1 MKHNILKSLFISVI
15 LLAGTSNVWSA
26 DWHLQNN
33 PSNIYFSD
41 LTTNWVPTY
50 ASSHHIIFLM
60 GRDNNYGNE
69 GVGSQAYDM
78 KYLTNTRLWYYN
90 VPKWGDGDNG
100 RYQYI
105 AFRYATSAWKTW
117 EGNTVTHRATYQNT
131 KYTMTRNDNIS
142 GKTLYYEPE
151 SSAENTNTIVT
162 GYLPKYT
169 ATADIKVSKDGGN
182 TYTVTH
188 DITLGV
194 LTLTGTYMN
203 GDDATGQTTETTDG
217 TRDYKYENI
226 PVTGEFTLTNT
237 SVTNEA
243 YEFVGF
249 GTGDEPTI
257 NSNSHTWNVTANT
270 TYYAFYKAKSY
281 TITLDPQNGESTST
295 VTAIYGSAMPTI
307 AKPQKTGYTFGG
319 YWTNADGTGIQYY
332 NAEGSSAKNWDK
344 TSPTTLY
351 AQWTPEQYNIT
362 YKDKG
367 NATFS
372 GTHETGYPTTHT
384 YSTATTLKSATKTG
398 YTFGGWYTSSDC
410 TGSAITT
417 LGATAYTA
425 AITLY
430 AKWTINTYNINYTA
444 PTNGTYTIKVGSKD
458 AVSANTTA
466 NYNETI
472 TLTNTPK
479 KGYKFDEWTITPT
492 VSITN
497 SRTFSM
503 PANDVTIAA
512 TFTLEEYSITYN
524 LNGGSGTMTP
534 TEYNVTTETFN
545 LPTPTRTGYTF
556 DGWYRD
562 AEFTGEKVTTI
573 AKGTTGNIELYA
585 KWSETK
591 YSVNINTNNRNLGI
605 TTPSGANWVGA
616 TPVNLTATP
625 HTGYHFTEWKATGGA
640 KIVDLNS
647 PTTTIT
653 ATASGT
659 VTAHFAETLYN
670 ITVQSSNEAQ
680 GKVTQSA
687 DQAGVT
693 TAITITADPIEGFE
707 FTGWSKTSK
716 TGDITIASINSAT
729 TTLTA
734 TGEGTVTANFAPKG
748 STPIYF
754 KANHR
759 WKQADAHFAVYYWD
773 NKDENKNGWDKLEEI
788 CGEDYYKAEVP
799 AGYTEFKFVRLD
811 QTGTMNWDHDW
822 NESVKH
828 EVPTDGKTM
837 FDTKKVY
844 FRPNDNWK
852 SDNARFAAYFLK
864 NENNS
869 INKWMSLLPTE
880 TDGLYWC
887 DLPTTD
893 DNGTTQYFDRVIFC
907 RMTPSDTYNKWENR
921 WNEAETQDILNI
933 NCFTINEGQWGKEN
947 NNDTK
952 APATGYWSLIND
964 EATYNVTLYSCS
976 FGEYGFIYNN
986 VEYTSP
992 ESDNITYQ
1000 IPINATVKVFSRPY
1014 SKEYRGDVMV
1024 KQGEDTRWE
1033 ISPDNPLLNI
1043 TCNTILDDNYKTT
1056 GEHEVYLAVP
1066 NNGGSWVTNT
1076 ASLHYLYAF
1085 HDRTESGKGIPVQ
1098 MTEVGHANVELNSQN
1113 VDHIYYRCVIPAEVN
1128 TIRFEKRSN
1137 ATTTVLSTIDLRY
1150 DIPLNSVNC
1159 YRLDRKGNSNQ
1170 SYAGVWEQAPGFG
1183 SDFRLVHYR
1192 AENDIYY
1199 SDIIRHG
1206 TISQVVSLHISTEY
1220 ANAEYPRLEL
1230 QQRNA
1235 TNGNWVTVS
1244 GQTKL
1249 VKDINKIMNDQQ
1261 DNGCGVWNFTVTTD
1275 GADKAEVNFNT
1286 PKRYTGNYYI
1296 RTNNAEGEWRNYTL
1310 STNHMTFSSY
1320 AKNHSGYTHYYCRY
1334 IDLIDDSKVP
1344 GHNKNVKFIIANDYA
1359 ANLSNEMIGDKYT
1372 TSGSDYTQGG
1382 DLPESA
1388 NVRWTWNEVTNEVTR
1403 AYILGS
1409 HAKIDHIVATA
1420 TNQTGQRLNDQE
1432 DWIYEIDLTGIK
1444 QEDKLNIHATYPSTT
1459 INDIEPVT
1467 QTFADNLEMI
1477 KTDDSNPNSYTV
1489 RVMYDFKI
1497 NKTLIMLEP
1506 NDKTVNIGVDV
1517 LIDRTD
1523 QGGATQVQSTVIS
1536 NEGYTVYSTL
1546 TLTKDHLL
1554 GNGTEWERLYYWI
1567 SFPFD
1572 VRISEIFGFGEY
1584 GKHYIIQ
1591 YYDGAARAENGC
1603 WADSPTYWRQI
1614 TDTTYSARREAD
1626 NKGNEDANGNPN
1638 NGILVAN
1645 KGYVLALAR
1654 NIAKSD
1660 IFKYGNEYVRLYF
1673 PSREKIKS
1681 IDGNMQNTTVY
1692 LRPHTCN
1699 ITREDR
1705 YIYDSNWHIIGV
1717 PSYANKAQT
1726 LKEEDVLYFYT
1737 YNTANNTYAPTSAQ
1751 GATVQF
1757 NSMHAYMVQFAG
1769 NIHWQ
1774 STWDLDAQSV
1784 VARRQ
1789 SAETQEDYAL
1799 RLELQRDG
1807 QYADQAFVQLKAE
1820 GATADFDINQD
1831 LTKII
1836 NAGANI
1842 YTLAGEKR
1850 IQVAGNVLPIAK
1862 TTIPV
1867 GIQVAQVGTY
1877 TIALP
1882 DGTSGISAT
1891 LVDNQTGTHTNLLL
1905 EDYTIT
1911 LDAGSH
1917 ENRFYIVL
1925 DPERS
1930 ATAVEN
1936 IGDVQ
1941 GDKTQK
1947 FLIDGQLIIRTE
1959 QGVYNATG
1967 GKVK

>member
-15 LLAGTSNVWSA
+15 LLAGTSNVWG
-26 DWHLQNN
+26 QNN
-33 PSNIYFSD
+33 CDFLDPSKGGADVVYIKYSKNNASAVQQNIPNNGQSD
-41 LTTNWVPTY
+41 IDLGTVTSLKITEFRGLIKKHDGNVCAVRLHY
-50 ASSHHIIFLM
+50 GINSN
-60 GRDNNYGNE
+60 RDGNKNNYIDAGWSNDGYNNWTWDNWWAVEQYKNTNVNLDVLSNLSPGAYYFDFYFTIYGNNSGTSGCYE
-69 GVGSQAYDM
+69 NQKYWSNNGGNYHIKFTVPGFTNASTSQAFDNTTVGSSSSKTISFGTHYGTAL
-78 KYLTNTRLWYYN
+78 KTSNCSITGTNASEFTVTSIN
-90 VPKWGDGDNG
+90 ESGVTVTFNP
-100 RYQYI
+100 
-105 AFRYATSAWKTW
+105 TSA
-117 EGNTVTHRATYQNT
+117 GN
-131 KYTMTRNDNIS
+131 K
-142 GKTLYYEPE
+142 
-151 SSAENTNTIVT
+151 
-162 GYLPKYT
+162 T
-169 ATADIKVSKDGGN
+169 ATLTITDAHSKKC
-182 TYTVTH
+182 TITLSAKTQYTVTYSKGNYGTGNNVT
-188 DITLGV
+188 DNKVYGKA
-194 LTLTGTYMN
+194 LTLKDKGNFTREHYT
-203 GDDATGQTTETTDG
+203 QTAW
-217 TRDYKYENI
+217 N
-226 PVTGEFTLTNT
+226 TNA
-237 SVTNEA
+237 N
-243 YEFVGF
+243 
-249 GTGDEPTI
+249 GTGGT
-257 NSNSHTWNVTANT
+257 S
-270 TYYAFYKAKSY
+270 YALKASY
-281 TITLDPQNGESTST
+281 TQEAALQL
-295 VTAIYGSAMPTI
+295 YPT
-307 AKPQKTGYTFGG
+307 
-319 YWTNADGTGIQYY
+319 
-332 NAEGSSAKNWDK
+332 
-344 TSPTTLY
+344 
-351 AQWTPEQYNIT
+351 WTPIEYNIT
-362 YKDKG
+362 YHL
-367 NATFS
+367 N
-372 GTHETGYPTTHT
+372 
-384 YSTATTLKSATKTG
+384 
-398 YTFGGWYTSSDC
+398 GGENHASNP
-410 TGSAITT
+410 A
-417 LGATAYTA
+417 
-425 AITLY
+425 
-430 AKWTINTYNINYTA
+430 TYNIEQAVTLQA
-444 PTNGTYTIKVGSKD
+444 PTK
-458 AVSANTTA
+458 
-466 NYNETI
+466 NE
-472 TLTNTPK
+472 
-479 KGYKFDEWTITPT
+479 
-492 VSITN
+492 
-497 SRTFSM
+497 
-503 PANDVTIAA
+503 A
-512 TFTLEEYSITYN
+512 TFE
-524 LNGGSGTMTP
+524 
-534 TEYNVTTETFN
+534 
-545 LPTPTRTGYTF
+545 
-556 DGWYRD
+556 GWYSHPNF
-562 AEFTGEKVTTI
+562 AGEKVTTI
-573 AKGTTGNIELYA
+573 AQGTTGDIALYA

-591 YSVNINTNNRNLGI
+591 YSVNINTNNRNWGI
-605 TTPSGANWVGA
+605 TTPSGANWVGP
-616 TPVNLTATP
+616 TPVDLTATP
-625 HTGYHFTEWKATGGA
+625 HTGYQFTKWTTTGGA
-640 KIVDLNS
+640 EIADLNS

-659 VTAHFAETLYN
+659 ATADFAERLYD

-680 GKVTQSA
+680 GKVEQSA
-687 DQAGVT
+687 QQAGIS

-707 FTGWSKTSK
+707 FTGWSKD
-716 TGDITIASINSAT
+716 GDITIANINSAT

-734 TGEGTVTANFAPKG
+734 TSAGTVTANFAPKG

-773 NKDENKNGWDKLEEI
+773 DKGNNGWDKLEEI

-844 FRPNDNWK
+844 FRPNNNWK
-852 SDNARFAAYFLK
+852 SDNARFAAYFQ

-893 DNGTTQYFDRVIFC
+893 DNGIPQYFDRVIFC
-907 RMTPSDTYNKWENR
+907 RMTPSDTYNKWENC
-921 WNEAETQDILNI
+921 WNKAETQDILNI
-933 NCFTINEGQWGKEN
+933 NCFTINDGEWGK
-947 NNDTK
+947 
-952 APATGYWSLIND
+952 GSWSLVND

-992 ESDNITYQ
+992 ESGSITYQ

-1024 KQGEDTRWE
+1024 NQSGTKWE
-1033 ISPDNPLLNI
+1033 ITPDNPLLNI

-1056 GEHEVYLAVP
+1056 GEHEVYLAIP
-1066 NNGGSWVTNT
+1066 NNGGTWVKNE

-1098 MTEVGHANVELNSQN
+1098 MTEVGHANVELNPQN
-1113 VDHIYYRCVIPAEVN
+1113 VVDHIYYRCVIPAEVN
-1128 TIRFEKRSN
+1128 TIRFEKRSD
-1137 ATTTVLSTIDLRY
+1137 ATTTVLRTIDLRY
-1150 DIPLNSVNC
+1150 DIPLNNVNC
-1159 YRLDRKGNSNQ
+1159 YRLGGKNSNN
-1170 SYAGVWEQAPGFG
+1170 YYTGVWEQAPGFG
-1183 SDFRLVHYR
+1183 GDFRLAHYR
-1192 AENDIYY
+1192 A
-1199 SDIIRHG
+1199 SDVTYTSDVIRKG
-1206 TISQVVSLHISTEY
+1206 TISQTVSLHIYTVNAN

-1230 QQRNA
+1230 QQQNA
-1235 TNGNWVTVS
+1235 NGKWVTVS

-1275 GADKAEVNFNT
+1275 GADKAKVNFDT
-1286 PKRYTGNYYI
+1286 PQRYTGNYYI

-1320 AKNHSGYTHYYCRY
+1320 AKNHSGYTHYFCRY
-1334 IDLIDDSKVP
+1334 IDVIDNSTVP

-1359 ANLSNEMIGDKYT
+1359 AVLSNEMSGDSLT
-1372 TSGSDYTQGG
+1372 TSGG

-1388 NVRWTWNEVTNEVTR
+1388 NVRWTWDEMTNKVSR

-1409 HAKIDHIVATA
+1409 HGNYDHIVA
-1420 TNQTGQRLNDQE
+1420 NGNRLNDQE

-1444 QEDKLNIHATYPSTT
+1444 QGDKLNIHADYPSK
-1459 INDIEPVT
+1459 DIGTVKKTT

-1477 KTDDSNPNSYTV
+1477 HADAGNSNEYKV

-1497 NKTLIMLEP
+1497 NKTLIMLCP
-1506 NDKTVNIGVDV
+1506 DQINGANIGVDV
-1517 LIDRTD
+1517 FIDRTD
-1523 QGGATQVQSTVIS
+1523 QGIATQVQPGATVTS
-1536 NEGYTVYSTL
+1536 SKDEGYTVYSTL
-1546 TLTKDHLL
+1546 TLTQDHLTSTTK
-1554 GNGTEWERLYYWI
+1554 TEWERLYYWI

-1584 GKHYIIQ
+1584 GKHYIIE

-1603 WADSPTYWRQI
+1603 WADSPTYWRNI

-1660 IFKYGNEYVRLYF
+1660 IFKYGNDYVRLYF
-1673 PSREKIKS
+1673 PSREKITS
-1681 IDGNMQNTTVY
+1681 IDADMQDTTVY

-1717 PSYANKAQT
+1717 PSYANKEQT
-1726 LKEEDVLYFYT
+1726 LGQDNLLYFYT
-1737 YNTANNTYAPTSAQ
+1737 YNTANNTYAPTSAKDS
-1751 GATVQF
+1751 TVQF

-1774 STWDLDAQSV
+1774 STWGLQPQQIL
-1784 VARRQ
+1784 ARRT
-1789 SAETQEDYAL
+1789 AEMPDHYSL

-1820 GATADFDINQD
+1820 GATADFDLNQD

-1867 GIQVAQVGTY
+1867 GIQVAQAGTY

-1905 EDYTIT
+1905 EGYTIS

-1925 DPERS
+1925 DPDRS

-1941 GDKTQK
+1941 GDKAQK

-1967 GKVK
+1967 NTITNIQ

>member
-15 LLAGTSNVWSA
+15 LLAGTSNVWGAESYKGFYTDGQWDVQYWNGSSDQWIGA
-26 DWHLQNN
+26 QNN
-33 PSNIYFSD
+33 ASTCNLGIQTTLWLKNSWVKTWSNNGWKQSEVIWYWGWNNNYNNNWKAYKSNVEGNQHWDFDINDYDMIGNAPNNPGHNTLYMYWRLDNYVSTSASYINFTIPGFTTTSASQTFD
-41 LTTNWVPTY
+41 NTTVGSNRSKTISFGTHYGTTLTTTNCAITGTN
-50 ASSHHIIFLM
+50 ASEFSVTSI
-60 GRDNNYGNE
+60 NE
-69 GVGSQAYDM
+69 SSVTVQF
-78 KYLTNTRLWYYN
+78 K
-90 VPKWGDGDNG
+90 P
-100 RYQYI
+100 
-105 AFRYATSAWKTW
+105 TSAGNKT
-117 EGNTVTHRATYQNT
+117 ATLT
-131 KYTMTRNDNIS
+131 ITDAHSKECTITLS
-142 GKTLYYEPE
+142 GKTQ
-151 SSAENTNTIVT
+151 
-162 GYLPKYT
+162 
-169 ATADIKVSKDGGN
+169 
-182 TYTVTH
+182 YTVTYSKGNYGTGNN
-188 DITLGV
+188 ITDNKVYGTA
-194 LTLTGTYMN
+194 LTL
-203 GDDATGQTTETTDG
+203 
-217 TRDYKYENI
+217 
-226 PVTGEFTLTNT
+226 
-237 SVTNEA
+237 
-243 YEFVGF
+243 
-249 GTGDEPTI
+249 
-257 NSNSHTWNVTANT
+257 
-270 TYYAFYKAKSY
+270 
-281 TITLDPQNGESTST
+281 
-295 VTAIYGSAMPTI
+295 
-307 AKPQKTGYTFGG
+307 
-319 YWTNADGTGIQYY
+319 
-332 NAEGSSAKNWDK
+332 
-344 TSPTTLY
+344 
-351 AQWTPEQYNIT
+351 
-362 YKDKG
+362 KDKG
-367 NATFS
+367 NFTREHYTQTAWNTNAN
-372 GTHETGYPTTHT
+372 GTGGTSYALEASYTQEAELQLYPT
-384 YSTATTLKSATKTG
+384 
-398 YTFGGWYTSSDC
+398 
-410 TGSAITT
+410 
-417 LGATAYTA
+417 
-425 AITLY
+425 
-430 AKWTINTYNINYTA
+430 WTPI
-444 PTNGTYTIKVGSKD
+444 
-458 AVSANTTA
+458 
-466 NYNETI
+466 E
-472 TLTNTPK
+472 
-479 KGYKFDEWTITPT
+479 YK
-492 VSITN
+492 
-497 SRTFSM
+497 
-503 PANDVTIAA
+503 
-512 TFTLEEYSITYN
+512 ITYN
-524 LNGGSGTMTP
+524 LNGGENHASNPDNYTIETP
-534 TEYNVTTETFN
+534 TIT
-545 LPTPTRTGYTF
+545 LQAPTKAGYTF
-556 DGWYRD
+556 DGWYSD

-573 AKGTTGNIELYA
+573 AKGTTGYITLYAKWEENLSTITIVTKPANGGTITVDGQPFASGSTVQVGINTTKEVTAVPNTGYGVAAWGISGSASVAGNTTVTLKGDGSGETGTLYANFTPITYNITYHLNGGENHASNPDNYTIETSTITLQAPTKNRYTFDGWYSDAEFTGEKVTTITKGTTGNIELYA

-591 YSVNINTNNRNLGI
+591 YSVNINTNNRNWGI

-616 TPVNLTATP
+616 TPVNLIATH
-625 HTGYHFTEWKATGGA
+625 HTGYHFVNWTATGGA
-640 KIVDLNS
+640 RIVDLNS

-659 VTAHFAETLYN
+659 VTAHFAESLYD
-670 ITVQSSNEAQ
+670 ITVKSSNSKYGTVE
-680 GKVTQSA
+680 QSA
-687 DQAGVT
+687 PKAGVS

-707 FTGWSKTSK
+707 FTGWSKD
-716 TGDITIASINSAT
+716 GDITIASINSAT

-734 TGEGTVTANFAPKG
+734 TGAGTVTANFAPKG

-759 WKQADAHFAVYYWD
+759 WKQAGARFAVYYW
-773 NKDENKNGWDKLEEI
+773 NNNGKNGWDNMEEI

-799 AGYTEFKFVRLD
+799 AGYTGFMFVRLNPNN
-811 QTGTMNWDHDW
+811 QTNSTEGGAFW
-822 NESVKH
+822 NKTVDI
-828 EVPTDGKTM
+828 VTPTDGKTM
-837 FDTKKVY
+837 YDAQKVY
-844 FRPNDNWK
+844 FRPNNEWK
-852 SDNARFAAYFLK
+852 TDNARFAAYFYIEVDGK
-864 NENNS
+864 DTEH
-869 INKWMSLLPTE
+869 KWMSLLPTE

-887 DLPTTD
+887 DLPMQD
-893 DNGTTQYFDRVIFC
+893 DNGNTKYYNRVIFC
-907 RMTPSDTYNKWENR
+907 RMEPANATNNWDNR
-921 WNEAETQDILNI
+921 WNEAKTQDVLNI
-933 NCFTINEGQWGKEN
+933 NCFTIDDGQWGKGKN
-947 NNDTK
+947 HSNDD
-952 APATGYWSLIND
+952 PATGYWSLIND

-992 ESDNITYQ
+992 ESGNITYQ

-1024 KQGEDTRWE
+1024 NQSGTKWE
-1033 ISPDNPLLNI
+1033 ITPDNPLLNI

-1056 GEHEVYLAVP
+1056 GEHEVYLAIP
-1066 NNGGSWVTNT
+1066 NNGGSWVTDAAT
-1076 ASLHYLYAF
+1076 LHYLYAF
-1085 HDRTESGKGIPVQ
+1085 HSRTDEGEGIPVA
-1098 MTEVGHANVELNSQN
+1098 MTEVGHADVELNSQY

-1192 AENDIYY
+1192 KANVIYY

-1206 TISQVVSLHISTEY
+1206 TISQVVSLHISTED
-1220 ANAEYPRLEL
+1220 ANAEYSRLEL
-1230 QQRNA
+1230 QQQNA
-1235 TNGNWVTVS
+1235 NGEWVTVS

-1261 DNGCGVWNFTVTTD
+1261 DNGCGVWNFTVITD
-1275 GADKAEVNFNT
+1275 GADKAEVNFDI

-1320 AKNHSGYTHYYCRY
+1320 AKTHSGYTHYYCRY
-1334 IDLIDDSKVP
+1334 VDLIDDSKVP

-1359 ANLSNEMIGDKYT
+1359 ANLSNEMIGDVHT
-1372 TSGSDYTQGG
+1372 TSGSDYTKGG

-1388 NVRWTWNEVTNEVTR
+1388 NVRWTWNEIDNSVSR

-1409 HAKIDHIVATA
+1409 HAEIDHIVATA
-1420 TNQTGQRLNDQE
+1420 TNQTSQRLKDQE
-1432 DWIYEIDLTGIK
+1432 NWIYEIDLTGIK
-1444 QEDKLNIHATYPSTT
+1444 QGDKLNIHADYPSKDIGT
-1459 INDIEPVT
+1459 IKKTT

-1497 NKTLIMLEP
+1497 NKTLIMLCP
-1506 NDKTVNIGVDV
+1506 DQINGANIGVDV
-1517 LIDRTD
+1517 FIDRLD
-1523 QGGATQVQSTVIS
+1523 QGEASQVKPGATVTSS
-1536 NEGYTVYSTL
+1536 KDEGYTVYSTL
-1546 TLTKDHLL
+1546 TLTKNHLL

-1584 GKHYIIQ
+1584 GKHYIIE

-1626 NKGNEDANGNPN
+1626 NQGNEDANGNPN

-1660 IFKYGNEYVRLYF
+1660 IFKYGNDYVRLYF
-1673 PSREKIKS
+1673 PSRKKITS
-1681 IDGNMQNTTVY
+1681 IDADMQETTVY

-1699 ITREDR
+1699 ITRENR

-1737 YNTANNTYAPTSAQ
+1737 YKTADNSYNVTPAENALGAQ
-1751 GATVQF
+1751 TITF
-1757 NSMHAYMVQFAG
+1757 NSMHAYMVQYAG
-1769 NIHWQ
+1769 YVNWKSWLPPQ
-1774 STWDLDAQSV
+1774 EPQSV

-1905 EDYTIT
+1905 EGYTIT

-1947 FLIDGQLIIRTE
+1947 FLIDGQLIIRTD
-1959 QGVYNATG
+1959 QGVYDATG